1 MSAAESSAAESFAA
15 EVSAVVRSGRTS
27 TAEVRPR
34 RTVIFGKYFLA
45 GNLGGGTIPRR
56 TPIVRYRSAPYIL
69 CSTNG

>member
-1 MSAAESSAAESFAA
+1 MIRNQHEKIRRFIPSLPGRRPSAAEVSAAESSASESFAA

-45 GNLGGGTIPRR
+45 GIF
-56 TPIVRYRSAPYIL
+56 
-69 CSTNG
+69 